1 VKAVVAS
8 TFLQRDRAFCA
19 IQSRFCTNITPWWPV
34 SVEHPESSGQIAA
47 PSEFCEALHQ
57 AFTPEDMNRC
67 NRWPKSTVSRDDLRR
82 LLVVAP
88 ARRVVLVMLEQSD
101 DLLLRHFWL
110 LTSINANTLDGDA
123 LLALYRQRG
132 TAEGHWRRR
141 CPRSRVPGGPTPP
154 MHLPT
159 SWTLQGSR
167 SEFHQILPTRSAI
180 KAGGR

>member
-1 VKAVVAS
+1 MTDAACS
-8 TFLQRDRAFCA
+8 W
-19 IQSRFCTNITPWWPV
+19 SRP
-34 SVEHPESSGQIAA
+34 
-47 PSEFCEALHQ
+47 
-57 AFTPEDMNRC
+57 
-67 NRWPKSTVSRDDLRR
+67 
-82 LLVVAP
+82 
-88 ARRVVLVMLEQSD
+88 RRVVLVVLEQSD

-159 SWTLQGSR
+159 MRRCRCLLR
-167 SEFHQILPTRSAI
+167 CL
-180 KAGGR
+180 